1 MYACY
6 CHRRRLVWSRE
17 QQSSRHLGW
26 GEHLAIAPPEV
37 VAVRLYT
44 HGNVVPTKKLRA
56 RTNKKKANN
65 ELRYRPTAAIYGY
78 VVMVIADIETVG
90 NLCASFLFCASPW
103 LEPRIGG
110 AGQQHQ
116 RPHVKYSHDGIP
128 HVLATILGFRM
139 CPICKLLEDALV
151 TADDTESNFLSSTS
165 SHCRIGTLIAD
176 GILGRFRGCRT
187 QVPSSPEHTVTNTQ
201 FPW

>member
-44 HGNVVPTKKLRA
+44 HNNVVPTKKLRA
-56 RTNKKKANN
+56 RTKKKANN

-103 LEPRIGG
+103 LVSRFGG

-116 RPHVKYSHDGIP
+116 KPHVKCAYDGIQYKSREE
-128 HVLATILGFRM
+128 IG
-139 CPICKLLEDALV
+139 KLLEDALA

-165 SHCRIGTLIAD
+165 SHCRIGTLIAH
-176 GILGRFRGCRT
+176 GILVRFREWSA
-187 QVPSSPEHTVTNTQ
+187 QIPSNPDHTVTSMQ
-201 FPW
+201 FQW